1 MTQGINFK
9 DVSSGSIIS
18 ISDIVS
24 KLQKTGVIFG
34 AMYVKKDGELTEI
47 NGRFGVRKFLKGGK
61 RTAPNTM
68 LVVWE
73 NNRKRYTSIDPE
85 RIISMRVQKKEYLNF
100 NYKS

>member
-1 MTQGINFK
+1 MTQAINFK
-9 DVSSGSIIS
+9 DVSSGRIIS
-18 ISDIVS
+18 IADIVG
-24 KLQKTGVIFG
+24 KLQKTGVNFG

-47 NGRFGVRKFLKGGK
+47 KGRVGVRKFLKGGK
-61 RTAPNTM
+61 RTAPDTM
-68 LVVWE
+68 LVIWE